1 MQIRSVFLILFIF
14 NLLSCSYLPEEN
26 MPNTGWAISETSTFI
41 EISNNPLATIG
52 IIFYGG
58 GLVDA
63 HAYLPLLSGD
73 DFNKLSLKN
82 FIVKMPLNL
91 AVFDVNE
98 AKNIIKQFPEIKNWY
113 IAGHSLGGVM
123 ACSLV
128 NKNRDLFEG
137 LILLAAYPAN
147 NTNLSGWNAKV
158 VSLRGSND
166 LLTTQEDIDGSK
178 DRLPLSTEYILI
190 EGGNHAN
197 FGSYGVQKDDGI
209 NELIEPTQIDITI
222 KKIVEFIL

>member
-73 DFNKLSLKN
+73 GFNKLSLKN

-91 AVFDVNE
+91 AVFDV
-98 AKNIIKQFPEIKNWY
+98 
-113 IAGHSLGGVM
+113 S
-123 ACSLV
+123 SLV